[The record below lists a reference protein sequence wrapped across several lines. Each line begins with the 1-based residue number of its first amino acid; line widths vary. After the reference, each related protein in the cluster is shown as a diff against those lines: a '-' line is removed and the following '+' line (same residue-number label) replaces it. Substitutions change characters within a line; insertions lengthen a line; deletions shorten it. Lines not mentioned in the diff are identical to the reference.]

1 MPGNTVLGK
10 RAGPLPI
17 AVLVSGEGTTLDA
30 LAELAANGSLPARIV
45 LVLANRSGIGAL
57 EKAARRGL
65 PSVVAVS
72 REVPA
77 DAWCERV
84 TAELESRGAEL
95 VVLAGFLKI
104 LPPSWIERWKG
115 RVINIHPALLPRYGG
130 PGMYGAHVHEAVLAA
145 GDPETGATVHLVT
158 EAVDGGPILAQQR
171 IPVLPGDTP
180 ESLRARI
187 HPVEVALLADTIR
200 RFADGS
206 LPLPYPERDALGSR
220 RRDARG
226 TAG

>member
-1 MPGNTVLGK
+1 MSGNTFQAK

-30 LAELAANGSLPARIV
+30 LAELAAGGSLPARIV

-65 PSVVAVS
+65 PAVVVPS
-72 REVPA
+72 RDAPV
-77 DAWCERV
+77 DAWSERV
-84 TAELESRGAEL
+84 TAELDSRGVEL

-104 LPPSWIERWKG
+104 FPPSWIERWNG

-130 PGMYGAHVHEAVLAA
+130 HGMYGAHVHEAVLAS

-158 EAVDGGPILAQQR
+158 AAVDGGPILAQER

-180 ESLRARI
+180 ESLRTRI

-206 LPLPYPERDALGSR
+206 LPLPYPGREAPGAR

-226 TAG
+226 STG